1 MVQIS
6 ILSGIYTDEGPD
18 FRTSY
23 PVNMMPVPK
32 SNGVSAGYLR
42 PAPGIVSNGEAPGI
56 NRGGILWNDAVYRV
70 TGDKLI
76 SIAPNGSFLVIGNV
90 GTDGKP
96 VTFDYSFDNLAI
108 ASAGKLWLYNAVDG
122 LRQNVDPDL
131 GTVVDVLW
139 VDGYF
144 MTTDGEFL
152 VVSELNDPM
161 AVNPLKYG
169 SAEADPDPIVAIH
182 KIRNEPAAIN
192 RYTIEYF
199 DNTGGSLFPFQRI
212 EGAQIQ
218 KGAVGTHAVCEY
230 LDALAFV
237 GGGFNEA
244 VSVYLGGNATATKLG
259 TREVEAILA
268 GYTDAELAS
277 IKMETRVDKA
287 NQLLYIHCPDRTLVY
302 DAAASAQLQGEPVWH
317 VLTSTADGFGPYNA
331 RDFILYN
338 GVWTCGHTSQPR
350 LGHLDET
357 VSQHWGEIVRWEFGT
372 TIVYNESAGAIFH
385 RLELVALPGRVA
397 LGEDPYIS
405 TSYSLD
411 GETWSEERTIKAG
424 GQGDRAKRIVWFQQG
439 HMKQW
444 RIQRFE
450 GDSDAH
456 LSFARLDA
464 QLEPLAW

>member
-6 ILSGIYTDEGPD
+6 ILNGIYSDEGPD

-32 SNGVSAGYLR
+32 SNGISTGYLR
-42 PAPGIVSNGEAPGI
+42 PAPGIVSNGTAPGI
-56 NRGGILWNDAVYRV
+56 NRGGILWNGAVYRV
-70 TGDKLI
+70 MGDKLI
-76 SIAPNGSFLVIGNV
+76 RIATNGSFTSIGSV
-90 GTDGKP
+90 GSDGKP

-108 ASAGKLWLYNAVDG
+108 ASAGNLWLYNATDG

-131 GTVVDVLW
+131 GTVIDVLW

-144 MTTDGEFL
+144 MTTDGQYL
-152 VVSELNDPM
+152 VVNDLNNPLS
-161 AVNPLKYG
+161 VNPLKYG

-230 LDALAFV
+230 LDMLAFV
-237 GGGFNEA
+237 GSGFNEA
-244 VSVYLGGNATATKLG
+244 VSVFLGGNATATKIG
-259 TREVEAILA
+259 TREVETILA
-268 GYTDAELAS
+268 GYTDDQLAS
-277 IKMETRVDKA
+277 IKMEARVDKA

-302 DAAASAQLQGEPVWH
+302 DVAASTELKGEPVWH
-317 VLTSTADGFGPYNA
+317 ILTSTVDGFAAYTA
-331 RDFILYN
+331 RDFVLFD
-338 GVWTCGHTSQPR
+338 GVWTCGHSSQPL

-357 VSQHWGEIVRWEFGT
+357 VSSHWGQIVRWEFGT

-424 GQGDRAKRIVWFQQG
+424 MQGERAKRIVWFQQG

-444 RIQRFE
+444 RVQRFE

-456 LSFARLDA
+456 MSFARLDA